1 MNIYDEAIE
10 NTQVLLALL
19 DITKTPNVSKKFKM
33 LREIENALEHA
44 KKVEELLGLY
54 KKLCDINIQF
64 SIFGCNIED
73 LKLQQYECLK
83 QIKQLEEELK

>member
-33 LREIENALEHA
+33 LREIENALKRA
-44 KKVEELLGLY
+44 KKVELLFEIY
-54 KKLCDINIQF
+54 KNAW
-64 SIFGCNIED
+64 
-73 LKLQQYECLK
+73 ECGFMSDEEERQANK
-83 QIKQLEEELK
+83 LEEELK